1 MKKEEVPQDTDN
13 LNEGKLAKLYYAT
26 DEKGHYEKLNSIGW
40 EAETVVMRQAW
51 DVVHENIEDAREKVL
66 KGDASPVLF
75 YKEQNIMTYEIIAG
89 YVGTLSFIVWL
100 HTKPF
105 FFKRLS
111 SKTLDKYA
119 FAFRITREELMDIT
133 KFKDPRT
140 GATENNNA

>member
-51 DVVHENIEDAREKVL
+51 DVVNENIEAARAKVL
-66 KGDASPVLF
+66 KGEASPVLF
-75 YKEQNIMTYEIIAG
+75 YKEQNIMSYEIVAG
-89 YVGTLSFIVWL
+89 YVGTLSIVVWM

-105 FFKRLS
+105 FFNRLS
-111 SKTLDKYA
+111 SKMLDKYA
-119 FAFRITREELMDIT
+119 FAFRITHEELMDIT
-133 KFKDPRT
+133 KFKDTRT
-140 GATENNNA
+140 AVVKPKNT